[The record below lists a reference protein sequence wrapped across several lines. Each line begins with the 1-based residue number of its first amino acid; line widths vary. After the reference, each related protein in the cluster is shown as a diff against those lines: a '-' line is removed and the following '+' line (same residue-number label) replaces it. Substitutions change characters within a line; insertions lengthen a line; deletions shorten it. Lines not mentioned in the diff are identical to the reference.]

1 MVGPVP
7 AGTPGPALTPRAHA
21 LTPRAGKAP
30 KGKKGLAREAGA
42 RGFKNASAAALA
54 PPQTAVRRSARGGPA
69 RAPARLRQQQGT
81 GRATPPP
88 TARRGR
94 AEGPKRPA
102 IIWGPFWP
110 RAPTGGAP
118 NQPEG
123 PQARQAK
130 EGGPSPRGGPPDAA
144 GTDKMQGRPR
154 PKGIKA
160 GPCILPLHFGRG
172 CGMALPP
179 PRPADRPRDDR
190 QRRPPKRN
198 KGACAGWRPAA
209 PGASVPGVSGV

>member
-1 MVGPVP
+1 M
-7 AGTPGPALTPRAHA
+7 
-21 LTPRAGKAP
+21 
-30 KGKKGLAREAGA
+30 GLPTG
-42 RGFKNASAAALA
+42 
-54 PPQTAVRRSARGGPA
+54 
-69 RAPARLRQQQGT
+69 QQGT
-81 GRATPPP
+81 AAVEGGAR
-88 TARRGR
+88 ARRHPRPRR
-94 AEGPKRPA
+94 APQPPAKGPGA
-102 IIWGPFWP
+102 CAP
-110 RAPTGGAP
+110 RRVQPRRGYPPHPTGGAP

-209 PGASVPGVSGV
+209 PGASVPGVSAVEWLG

>member
-1 MVGPVP
+1 MP
-7 AGTPGPALTPRAHA
+7 AKRVRGVLKMRAPQRWPPANRCAPQRTRGASPGP
-21 LTPRAGKAP
+21 G
-30 KGKKGLAREAGA
+30 
-42 RGFKNASAAALA
+42 SAA
-54 PPQTAVRRSARGGPA
+54 TAAG
-69 RAPARLRQQQGT
+69 
-81 GRATPPP
+81 GRASYAAP
-88 TARRGR
+88 TAGRGR

-179 PRPADRPRDDR
+179 PGQPTGQGTTGSAGPQKGIKGPVLAGGPQPPALRCR
-190 QRRPPKRN
+190 
-198 KGACAGWRPAA
+198 G
-209 PGASVPGVSGV
+209 

>member
-1 MVGPVP
+1 MGPPTGQQGGAAVDGGARARRHP
-7 AGTPGPALTPRAHA
+7 RPRRAPRPPAKGPGACAPKAGTAPQGLPAAPGPFL
-21 LTPRAGKAP
+21 K
-30 KGKKGLAREAGA
+30 
-42 RGFKNASAAALA
+42 
-54 PPQTAVRRSARGGPA
+54 GGPA
-69 RAPARLRQQQGT
+69 WPHHHT
-81 GRATPPP
+81 GGQA
-88 TARRGR
+88 
-94 AEGPKRPA
+94 GPH
-102 IIWGPFWP
+102 
-110 RAPTGGAP
+110 PTGGAP

-144 GTDKMQGRPR
+144 GADKMQGRPR

-190 QRRPPKRN
+190 WRRPPKRN

-209 PGASVPGVSGV
+209 PGTSVPGVSAVEWLG